1 MGSLSGMSGISLM
14 LTLSLITLVA
24 VECLKTNTIVENFEE
39 VQTGDNT
46 KENFGSS
53 DWEKVSNKAKNQ
65 IEEYEQQWINRV
77 NNSKPT
83 PDELKAIGSS
93 PPDGD
98 FPFVE
103 PYSNYYEKGN
113 ESTVPDSSSNDRSKN
128 IGLCAQNYNTFGV
141 STLGQPAMNGVASS
155 LLPQSAKGDNS
166 KVKGFEDCD
175 NKNVLASQFLLTD
188 TQIGIDTTNGSKKDQ
203 LYDLRAAPS
212 NPHDF
217 VGIWGLSTKYE
228 NLERNPIEDNTIIS
242 TGKSRTIFKKLDT
255 NNDDSLTF
263 DEFSKYGN
271 LTR

>member
-1 MGSLSGMSGISLM
+1 MGSLSGMSGVSVM
-14 LTLSLITLVA
+14 LTLSLVTLIA
-24 VECLKTNTIVENFEE
+24 MECLKTNNVIENFEE
-39 VQTGDNT
+39 LGNS
-46 KENFGSS
+46 KENFGST
-53 DWEKVSNKAKNQ
+53 DWTDITNKTKNQ
-65 IEEYEQQWINRV
+65 IDEYEKDWIERV

-83 PDELKAIGSS
+83 SEELKTVGSS
-93 PPDGD
+93 PEGN

-103 PYSNYYEKGN
+103 PYSNYYKTGN

-203 LYDLRAAPS
+203 LYDLRSAPS

-228 NLERNPIEDNTIIS
+228 NLERRPLEDKTLIS
-242 TGKSRTIFKKLDT
+242 KQ
-255 NNDDSLTF
+255 
-263 DEFSKYGN
+263 
-271 LTR
+271 